1 MATASILPVSLDL
14 LLTFESARIELKASW
29 DEKTTGPQVLRTIAA
44 FANDF
49 QNLNGGYIVIGVDA
63 PDGSPLLPPRGLD
76 PGSLEGIQRWIRGQC
91 KRIEPDYQPVLSP
104 ETKDGRPL
112 LVIWVPPSDVR
123 PHTVPE
129 TLDKGAPR
137 SCYVRLGG
145 ETIKASG
152 DILRQLIS
160 LTARIPFDD
169 RRATGVSIEKIREQM
184 VREFLAEVRSGLLGE
199 TDAREIYRR
208 MRLSAPVNGHE
219 VPRNVALLFFA
230 DDPEEWFPGAR
241 IEVVQFADDAAG
253 NVIEERVFRGSLDR
267 QLRDALRH
275 LEGLST
281 QHFEKL
287 PDRPETRG
295 WASFPMPAI
304 EESLANAIYHRSYEG
319 TPEPTKVYIY
329 PDRVEV
335 ISYPGPVPG
344 IEARHLQVGAKVPPV
359 PARNRRIG
367 EVFKELRLAEAR
379 GTGIPKIFRSMVENG
394 SPPPSYDFDAE
405 RTYFRVTL
413 PAHREYVAISALR
426 DAAHLRAIGDEFGAR
441 SRLRRALEDLPGD
454 PRILAELERLG
465 NS

>member
-1 MATASILPVSLDL
+1 MATASILPVSLEL
-14 LLTFESARIELKASW
+14 LLTFESVRIELKASW
-29 DEKTTGPQVLRTIAA
+29 DEKTTGPQVLRTISA

-63 PDGSPLLPPRGLD
+63 PDGVPLLPPRGLD
-76 PGSLEGIQRWIRGQC
+76 PASLEGIQRWIRGQC
-91 KRIEPDYQPVLSP
+91 RRIDPEYQPVLSP
-104 ETKDGRPL
+104 ETRDGRHL
-112 LVIWVPPSDVR
+112 LVIWVPASDTR
-123 PHTVPE
+123 PHAVPE
-129 TLDKGAPR
+129 KPEKGAPR
-137 SCYVRLGG
+137 SYYVRLGS
-145 ETIKASG
+145 ETVKASG
-152 DILRQLIS
+152 EILHQLIS

-169 RRATGVSIEKIREQM
+169 RRAIGVSIEKIREQM
-184 VREFLAEVRSGLLGE
+184 VREFLSEVRSGLLGE

-219 VPRNVALLFFA
+219 VPKNVALMFFA

-253 NVIEERVFRGSLDR
+253 NVIDERVFRGPLDR
-267 QLRDALRH
+267 QLRDALRY
-275 LEGLST
+275 LEGLSM

-319 TPEPTKVYIY
+319 TPEPTKVYLY

-344 IEARHLQVGAKVPPV
+344 IEARHLDLGAKVPPV
-359 PARNRRIG
+359 QARNRRIG
-367 EVFKELRLAEAR
+367 EIFKEIRLAEAR
-379 GTGIPKIFRSMVENG
+379 GTGVPKVFRAMAQNG
-394 SPPPSYDFDAE
+394 SPPPAYDFDAG

-426 DAAHLRAIGDEFGAR
+426 DAAHLRAIGDEERALA
-441 SRLRRALEDLPGD
+441 RLRRALEALPGD
-454 PRILAELERLG
+454 PRLRAELEKSG
-465 NS
+465 GS